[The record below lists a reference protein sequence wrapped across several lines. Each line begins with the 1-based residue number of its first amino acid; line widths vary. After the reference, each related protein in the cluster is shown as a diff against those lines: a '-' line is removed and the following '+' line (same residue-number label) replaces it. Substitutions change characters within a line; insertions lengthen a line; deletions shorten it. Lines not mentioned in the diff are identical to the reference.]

1 MGGPAE
7 TRGDW
12 GNPGE
17 KRGKRLGKGGIKVF
31 FSGSY
36 PYFIII
42 IHENWRNC
50 GDLTQLVF
58 KRM

>member
-31 FSGSY
+31 FLDL
-36 PYFIII
+36 
-42 IHENWRNC
+42 IHI
-50 GDLTQLVF
+50 V
-58 KRM
+58 